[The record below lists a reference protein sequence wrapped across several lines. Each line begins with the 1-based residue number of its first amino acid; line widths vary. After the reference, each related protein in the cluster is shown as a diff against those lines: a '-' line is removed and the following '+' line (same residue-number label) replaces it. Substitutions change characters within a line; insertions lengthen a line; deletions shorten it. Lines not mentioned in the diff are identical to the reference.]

1 MTTKNPDEV
10 ADKLRGYL
18 VDEFRTNVEGPKF
31 LKPFKEAGWSPYT
44 GLVMRKD
51 IESPIDGSRVSFF
64 AQYWAS
70 YDEPI
75 SVQFDQTG
83 TQWFTTAAEA
93 IEFVDAVI
101 AKLQEQNPKQQST

>member
-10 ADKLRGYL
+10 AETLRGHL
-18 VDEFRTNVEGPKF
+18 VDEVRTGLEGPNF
-31 LKPFKEAGWSPYT
+31 LKPFKAAGWQPVT
-44 GLVMRKD
+44 TRVLRKD
-51 IESPIDGSRVSFF
+51 IASPIDGSRVSFY

-83 TQWFTTAAEA
+83 TQWFTTADEA
-93 IEFVDAVI
+93 IDFVEAVI
-101 AKLQEQNPKQQST
+101 AKLETN